1 MDFCAWLSE
10 KTGMKFSLPTEAQ
23 WEYACRAGTNT
34 PFFYGDIESDWS
46 GFANLADEK
55 LREFVCH
62 TYKKERIPWL
72 NANKYDDW
80 IPKDVRFNDG
90 GFLSD
95 GVGNYQ
101 PNVFGL
107 IDMHGNVSEW
117 TRSNYKAYPYHEND
131 GRNNLSLHEDKV
143 VRGGSWRDRP
153 QRARSAFRL
162 AYRPYQPVY
171 NVGFRVV
178 CELDP
183 YMITQYDIR

>member
-1 MDFCAWLSE
+1 MDKRFR
-10 KTGMKFSLPTEAQ
+10 F
-23 WEYACRAGTNT
+23 
-34 PFFYGDIESDWS
+34 
-46 GFANLADEK
+46 
-55 LREFVCH
+55 
-62 TYKKERIPWL
+62 

-95 GVGNYQ
+95 GVGKYQ
-101 PNVFGL
+101 PNAFGL

-117 TRSNYKAYPYHEND
+117 TRSNYKAYPYRVND
-131 GRNNLSLHEDKV
+131 GRNNLSLYEDKV

-153 QRARSAFRL
+153 ERARSAFRL

-178 CELDP
+178 CESL
-183 YMITQYDIR
+183 